1 MNDFAM
7 ELFAFL
13 SGCNYYATQVGNQR
27 YGRLGGLRYGHVG
40 LFGFANQWH
49 LTHH

>member
-13 SGCNYYATQVGNQR
+13 SVSNCYATQVGNLR
-27 YGRLGGLRYGHVG
+27 YNRLGGLRYECIR
-40 LFGFANQWH
+40 LFGFANQRH